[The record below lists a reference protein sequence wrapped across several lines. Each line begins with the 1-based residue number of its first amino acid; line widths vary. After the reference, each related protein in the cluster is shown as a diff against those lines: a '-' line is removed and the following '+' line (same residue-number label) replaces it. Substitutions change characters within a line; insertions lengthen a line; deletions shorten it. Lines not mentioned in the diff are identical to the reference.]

1 MAESQKPQPNR
12 SEKAREQRRVEREQ
26 TGDTPEAKAER
37 RKQTKE
43 YDADEMKRRVGNPG
57 AALLG

>member
-1 MAESQKPQPNR
+1 MAESQKAQANR
-12 SEKAREQRRVEREQ
+12 LEKAREQRRVKREQ

-37 RKQTKE
+37 RKQGKE
-43 YDADEMKRRVGNPG
+43 YDADEMKKRVGNPG